1 MKLPLADHAQLP
13 EKVKNMLMLSSFHMR
28 KNEEYVFDTTP
39 GPRPDRKEKAIAKTS
54 INKLPKYR
62 RGPGEIKILN

>member
-1 MKLPLADHAQLP
+1 MKFPLADHAQLP

-39 GPRPDRKEKAIAKTS
+39 GPRPNRKFDKKERKSHCQNEYQQTS
-54 INKLPKYR
+54 QV
-62 RGPGEIKILN
+62 